1 MYKYIYMHWGDGLGG
16 ERACSANMKT
26 WVWISSISVKS
37 WVWLKYVCNPSIG
50 WTPRAH
56 WPARLAKWQDV
67 RLVRAPVSRE
77 CSRKQQSKTP
87 DFYSGLCLEVHP
99 TVTHA
104 HVHTHV
110 RTHTWIYSYKHTW
123 THYPGVVLEQFTY
136 HLAWAVKPNSIT
148 F

>member
-1 MYKYIYMHWGDGLGG
+1 MLCKHEDLGLDLKHLCEKLGMT
-16 ERACSANMKT
+16 E
-26 WVWISSISVKS
+26 VW
-37 WVWLKYVCNPSIG
+37 

-110 RTHTWIYSYKHTW
+110 RTHT
-123 THYPGVVLEQFTY
+123 
-136 HLAWAVKPNSIT
+136 
-148 F
+148 